1 MANDTHSGYSKD
13 ELTFVEEPPKLLELE
28 CPVCLQVM
36 LNDPHLVSCCGHN
49 FCGPCIKK
57 VQSKNEACPLCKE
70 NSYQAMVDKKTQRNI
85 NGLHVYCINNKEGC
99 KWKGELKDLSSHLQ
113 RRKRQGECHYVRVVC
128 KYCQLFEDQRYKLDA
143 HETKDCPNRP
153 YSCDYCSY
161 SGTHYFVTWWHYS
174 KCLNYPVFCPNNCTQ
189 DKIPRYQLKDHLD
202 TSCPLQP
209 VECEFSWAGCEV
221 KPKRQ
226 DIPKHC
232 SDNLQQH
239 LSLACDELKKEIKL
253 LKKENAEIKKE
264 NAEIKKENEE
274 IKKENVEKENTKI
287 KEDVA
292 KIKARLKIP

>member
-1 MANDTHSGYSKD
+1 M
-13 ELTFVEEPPKLLELE
+13 
-28 CPVCLQVM
+28 
-36 LNDPHLVSCCGHN
+36 
-49 FCGPCIKK
+49 
-57 VQSKNEACPLCKE
+57 
-70 NSYQAMVDKKTQRNI
+70 
-85 NGLHVYCINNKEGC
+85 
-99 KWKGELKDLSSHLQ
+99 
-113 RRKRQGECHYVRVVC
+113 RVLC

-239 LSLACDELKKEIKL
+239 LSRACDE

-264 NAEIKKENEE
+264 NAEIKKEN
-274 IKKENVEKENTKI
+274 TKI
-287 KEDVA
+287 KEDLA